1 MLKQTMRTL
10 GRAVVWPPA
19 RHKMWGGAARAGG
32 PASSQPDIIRR
43 AAQAQSLRDWA
54 AAQALWQ
61 QATQDFPEHVACWL
75 QLGNMCNEL
84 GRHDEARAAFS
95 AAGRLD
101 PLGCEPL
108 EGCAGVYERTGDWY
122 AALKGWTA
130 LIDLLASPGRA
141 ARPDD
146 ARHLAHALLHAA
158 SNALLAEQPG
168 LAAELMA
175 RGEQACEGFA
185 DQPGYTLLRARLL
198 KRADPRAALAVLRPV
213 LAADGTDDAAC
224 FEFGSLALDHGDPV
238 EGAAI
243 VAGAV
248 ARRPADISFLRLLTD
263 LHSRA
268 RDWRAV
274 CDLAQRMAAVEPR
287 ETAHLRRAL
296 DAALAMK
303 DMVTAR
309 RLARAHVRASGGES
323 IALHDLARAYEDA
336 GEFDRARLL
345 FRLLTHR
352 WPHSDWHVARH
363 VVLSAVRW
371 SLPEAD
377 RLLRARIAA
386 RGRTLE
392 LDRAYCRAAFVSG
405 NMSEAGRRL
414 AWFIDAHPDDED
426 AKLFLGYVI
435 ANTEGIDAA
444 ERHFLDLGARTFQAK
459 GALIGAAH
467 MAMRRRD
474 SHAVHERWATVVGVY
489 PEDTIGHVEYARSA
503 YEIRDIGLALQIARE
518 RLAALPTDV
527 TMGEF
532 YAWLLTAIGRFEDAW
547 NYLATLRRHTG
558 ANWSVLE
565 LAVQNAAQTGRLD
578 SDFDQILR
586 AVPASGTR
594 PDGRR
599 FYHALRQ
606 LAAARRTDLIP
617 ALVDRA
623 AIEARHLA
631 WLAPYLH
638 DAGAT
643 NAQSTQT
650 AVAPQVEVRWAHAR
664 AMVRSDI
671 ADWIRKAD
679 DQDIRRVIGR
689 PRHDQPTV
697 HIVNKFEQV
706 RGGSELHAL
715 DVAAR
720 VSKHAK
726 VELWAPEMPHP
737 HFSAACGV
745 KSIEPGQGRVPHGGV
760 LVMIGVYFDIIPW
773 IRRTRPTRVIFLY
786 NTFEAPLLFER
797 IEEVHTYTGIM
808 PELLYCSD
816 MMGQEVELP
825 GFFEPSPVDIEHFH
839 PRPEP
844 FAPDHRFTLGRH
856 SRDVIEKHHAQD
868 WKVYEAVA
876 DLGGRSILLGGT
888 CMQRTFPD
896 VAGLE
901 LLPARADKI
910 VEFLQGLD
918 CYYYNTSTW
927 IEPWGRVVV
936 EAMACGLPVLV
947 SDIGGYAQMIEHGRN
962 GLLFS
967 TVDEAARMIRD
978 LAADPALRR
987 RLGAEARRS
996 VEMLLGPAA
1005 LERLVS
1011 FYLA

>member
-1 MLKQTMRTL
+1 MLNIKLRRL
-10 GRAVVWPPA
+10 GRA
-19 RHKMWGGAARAGG
+19 AARPASLRQLAG
-32 PASSQPDIIRR
+32 PATQPKSAETPELDLIGR
-43 AAQAQSLRDWA
+43 AAHAQSLGDWPIA
-54 AAQALWQ
+54 HILWQ
-61 QATQDFPEHVACWL
+61 QATVFFPERMDCWL

-84 GRHDEARAAFS
+84 ARTDDALAAFATAGQIDPQ
-95 AAGRLD
+95 AA
-101 PLGCEPL
+101 EPL
-108 EGCAGVYERTGDWY
+108 EGVAGVHERTGDWD
-122 AALKGWTA
+122 AALQGWRS
-130 LIDLLASPGRA
+130 LIGLLGTQDRLT
-141 ARPDD
+141 RPSD

-158 SNALLAEQPG
+158 TTALLAGQPG
-168 LAAELMA
+168 AAAELMA
-175 RGEQACEGFA
+175 QGERECDCFA
-185 DQPGYTLLRARLL
+185 DQAGYALLRARLM
-198 KRADPRAALAVLRPV
+198 RRTDPQMALAVLRPAM
-213 LAADGTDDAAC
+213 AANAADDAAC
-224 FEFGSLALDHGDPV
+224 FEFGSLALDHGDPS

-243 VAGAV
+243 MAGAV
-248 ARRPADISFLRLLTD
+248 QRRPKDISFLRLLTD
-263 LHSRA
+263 LQSRA

-274 CDLAQRMAAVEPR
+274 CGLAERMADLEPND
-287 ETAHLRRAL
+287 TAHLRRAL

-303 DMVTAR
+303 DMVAAR
-309 RLARAHVRASGGES
+309 RLARRHVRASGGEA
-323 IALHDLARAYEDA
+323 IALHELARAYEDA

-345 FRLLTHR
+345 YRLLMRR

-363 VVLSAVRW
+363 VVLSALRW

-377 RLLRARIAA
+377 RLLRAGIAA
-386 RGRTLE
+386 RGRTVE
-392 LDRAYCRAAFVSG
+392 LDRAYCRSAFVSG

-414 AWFIDAHPDDED
+414 AWFVDQHPDDEE

-435 ANTEGIDAA
+435 ANTEGIEAA
-444 ERHFLDLGARTFQAK
+444 ERHFLELAARSFQAK
-459 GALIGAAH
+459 GALVGAAH
-467 MAMRRRD
+467 MAMRKRD
-474 SHAVHERWATVVGVY
+474 SHAVHERWASVVGVY
-489 PEDTIGHVEYARSA
+489 PDDTIGHVEYARSA
-503 YEIRDIGLALQIARE
+503 YEIRDINLALQIAEE

-547 NYLATLRRHTG
+547 NYLAKLRRHTG
-558 ANWSVLE
+558 ANWAVLE

-586 AVPASGTR
+586 AVPGSGTR

-606 LAAARRTDLIP
+606 LSAARRTDLIP

-623 AIEARHLA
+623 AIEARHLS
-631 WLAPYLH
+631 WLAPYLRESS
-638 DAGAT
+638 ANTEGNT
-643 NAQSTQT
+643 PT
-650 AVAPQVEVRWAHAR
+650 AVRPLVEARWAHAR
-664 AMVRSDI
+664 GMVRSDV
-671 ADWIRKAD
+671 ADWIRTAD
-679 DQDIRRVIGR
+679 DQEIGRVVSR
-689 PRHDQPTV
+689 PRHEQPTV
-697 HIVNKFEQV
+697 HIVNKFEQI

-720 VSKHAK
+720 VAAHAK

-773 IRRTRPTRVIFLY
+773 IRRTRPKRVIFLY

-797 IEEVHTYTGIM
+797 IEEVYTYTGVM

-816 MMGQEVELP
+816 MMGDEVELP
-825 GFFEPSPVDIEHFH
+825 GFFEPSPVDIEQFR
-839 PRPEP
+839 PRPQP
-844 FAPDHRFTLGRH
+844 FADNHRFTVGRH

-876 DLGGRSILLGGT
+876 DLGGRSVLLGGT
-888 CMQRTFPD
+888 CMQRTFPEVD
-896 VAGLE
+896 GLE

-910 VEFLQGLD
+910 VDFLQGLD
-918 CYYYNTSTW
+918 CFYYNTSTW

-947 SDIGGYAQMIEHGRN
+947 SDMGGYAQMIEHGKN
-962 GLLFS
+962 GLVFS
-967 TVDEAARMIRD
+967 TVDEAARMIRE
-978 LAADPALRR
+978 LAADPALRH

-996 VEMLLGPAA
+996 VETLLGPAA